1 MTDAWT
7 NKLSDYL
14 DDELSSSERRA
25 LEAHLATC
33 AACSRTLDELR
44 RVVARAGAL
53 EDRPPTKDLWSG
65 VARRIGVTVPSTEID
80 LTERREQRR
89 RRFAFT
95 VPQLA
100 AAAVV
105 LVTASSAGVW
115 SLMQNGSRPSAITPQ
130 PTPDGQPTAQSASWV
145 DSTQRSFDASVT
157 QLRAALET
165 GRNRL
170 DTATVRILEDNLR
183 IIDSAIAQARTALAA
198 DPGSAYL
205 SQHLAQTMRKKLE
218 LLQRA
223 QSIAARS

>member
-165 GRNRL
+165 GRDRL